1 MKTFVVAITG
11 ASGSLYGLRLVEELL
26 TSGCSVHLCLSEDAF
41 AVLKAE
47 TGVNLKGRTD
57 SETGKKIQKRFSS
70 KDVTFYRENNLFA
83 PISSG
88 SFVTDG
94 MFVLPCTMK
103 TLSAIA
109 HGYADNLIERSA
121 DVTIKEGRKLILSP
135 REMPFNAI
143 HLENMLKLARLGVT
157 IAPPVPA
164 FYQKPEGIDDIVNFV
179 VGKILD
185 SSGIRHELF
194 RRWGN
199 PGAP

>member
-1 MKTFVVAITG
+1 MAITG
-11 ASGSLYGLRLVEELL
+11 ASGSIYGLRLVEELL
-26 TSGCSVHLCLSEDAF
+26 KSGCGIHLCLSEDAF
-41 AVLKAE
+41 AVMKAE
-47 TGVNLKGRTD
+47 TGVDLAGKTD
-57 SETGKKIQKRFSS
+57 SETGKKIQRHFSS
-70 KDVTFYRENNLFA
+70 KKVKFYQENNLFA

-94 MFVLPCTMK
+94 MFVLPCTVK

-121 DVTIKEGRKLILSP
+121 DVTLKEGRMLIIAP
-135 REMPFNAI
+135 REMPFSPI

-164 FYQKPEGIDDIVNFV
+164 FYQKPDSIDDVVDFV

-185 SSGIRHELF
+185 SAGISHDLF
-194 RRWGN
+194 RRWS
-199 PGAP
+199 